1 MNSEGFRRFLR
12 GYIDKGIPFLAYWHP
27 AGMGLIRLDEVKVP
41 KKPPCET
48 HCFADTE
55 NGPKKKHTLTRGGRR
70 TWEQN
75 LERLRRLCCGQIITV
90 EFDGERIKTE
100 GGFEL

>member
-1 MNSEGFRRFLR
+1 MVPAVRK
-12 GYIDKGIPFLAYWHP
+12 DK
-27 AGMGLIRLDEVKVP
+27 V
-41 KKPPCET
+41 
-48 HCFADTE
+48 FALGQY
-55 NGPKKKHTLTRGGRR
+55 GPKRPHTLTKGGRR

-75 LERLRRLCCGQIITV
+75 LEKLRRLCCGQIITV